1 MDLITLKA
9 YLYKF
14 KNILKN
20 KETLYFTG
28 IYRKNITLGN
38 NSAQWTISIEDIKPG
53 SIIYCFGVGQ
63 EISFDLALIKK
74 FGVIINAFDPSPG
87 AIDWIK
93 NQVIPERFHFFPFG
107 LGGKNGTVEFGFT
120 GSTSASSATILK
132 DVSDVKDRF
141 VAEIKT
147 LKTIMEELGHSRI
160 DVLKMDIEGAE
171 YEVIENIL
179 NEGIEIQQLLV
190 EFHHRFRN
198 IGIKPTRN
206 AVKSLKKAGFKIFH
220 VSPNGEEL
228 SFYNVRMAEK
238 R

>member
-1 MDLITLKA
+1 MDLITFKA

-20 KETLYFTG
+20 KETLYFPG
-28 IYRKNITLGN
+28 IYRKKITLGN
-38 NSAQWTISIEDIKPG
+38 PSAQWTISIEDIKPA

-74 FGVIINAFDPSPG
+74 YGVIINAFDPSPG
-87 AIDWIK
+87 SVNWLK
-93 NQVIPERFHFFPFG
+93 NQVIPESFHFFPFG
-107 LGGKNGTVEFGFT
+107 LGGKNGVVEFGFT
-120 GSTSASSATILK
+120 GLSSASSATILN
-132 DVSDVKDRF
+132 DVSDVRDSF

-198 IGIKPTRN
+198 VGIKSTRN
-206 AVKSLKKAGFKIFH
+206 AVKALKKAGFKIFH
-220 VSPNGEEL
+220 VSPSGEEL
-228 SFYNVRMAEK
+228 SFYNVRMVEK
-238 R
+238 